1 MAAVHNVLDAGFAK
15 LREISPNLHLFCPR
29 ISADDDEIYE
39 DPDAVSSISPDEKE
53 QRIEDGQLRLDLMYS
68 CSLILGLSRE
78 AAGPHRPEFDSR
90 CDAFLTT
97 CASCVRNWHKGR
109 AIFLKEITPIYD
121 DSVVDEMRDRLNQ
134 FDFDRITQ
142 GLAAAE
148 QFIIARDS
156 IVTQSTFIKEG
167 QADLLV
173 SIYESLCCIAYL
185 STPENRKHFNFVFT
199 TIQQRKPLKLHEV
212 LPTTTIFLF
221 DEDQTRRDFAIQTFE
236 RRPIVTKSDFDWAIS
251 DSLSDAIL
259 KANSK
264 STDDS
269 TLQRIWQG
277 FLYILDVLED
287 NIVMECLRGMTV
299 QPSVYDLMI
308 LQMPQLQSAPVL
320 RAVLKAFCGLIRKS
334 PKAFWDAYSQYAPP
348 AIFEQIIRSPAF
360 RPLLLQ
366 SGEHDMT
373 PDGPAATSWVK
384 PLIDSISPNQK
395 TDFCD
400 KVVHHLLGD
409 FANDL
414 RMSHEGKF
422 ACYRGATEALSSSL
436 AGFVS
441 PKYRLHAGSSTI
453 HTNALL
459 NLTLKYKDLIVQLA
473 ELPASDPQQVS
484 LSKAALAVIES
495 ALALDSRITAEE
507 CNALQENE
515 SHVQREVKRDSA
527 GLWEAFLE
535 ILQPGAYELGR
546 AMLLAFTPLVTVEI
560 FRPPKN
566 TKLSAI
572 KIDFNDEFQKTTEV
586 FGRVVDR
593 MEDFNQTAI
602 GQLCLEPT
610 TMYPIVASLVHGEE
624 PVNQAGASFIK
635 SITGEDRRPDAVLKL
650 LEMHFIPVISAY
662 TKVVG
667 DITLKKS
674 LWSPQNNILRY
685 SREILDSLCNPTSG
699 ILRSRELTIA
709 EQDVLGNWWS
719 SQWVFL
725 ENALFQ
731 TDAWSRKV
739 DMETMKNFC
748 REVMEHADALLAQD
762 GLLASALS
770 AKSAHTASIAGDD
783 ASSKSMRDILEQPRI
798 HCMGLCKMLR
808 LKDFYLVTVIVNV
821 LGKLLKRLRE
831 FGMEVPAAP
840 LTYIKDTCIKTE
852 NNRYKTMT
860 NMNERQRAELIK
872 ALGEEDTKD
881 DIEILSV
888 RKAEGLKKQTK
899 LDAWSKT
906 GSEASNAPSATKP
919 ALKSSKD
926 DMRELL
932 KASSSDKNRSVLEQ
946 MRARQ
951 AIPKHTP
958 KPPPVASIASI
969 REKRAKEAEEKR
981 KRDAEAIARAK
992 ALRAPKQTVAGEGSG
1007 LQGLSGVQGKE
1018 YTPAQKSEIMVNS
1031 SSEDEDDSDD
1041 DEFLKRTGTAPKPND
1056 DAQSRIQSMKM
1067 NPRGPVKKMKLQRSA
1082 KDMRARLIPPMDV
1095 LHQAILEWDIFHEG
1109 SDPPNGITCSRVADS
1124 YNDPQQYKQ
1133 TFLPLL
1139 INEAW
1144 RSFVTAKDEAT
1155 SKPFETKVINRMNVD
1170 KFIEVST
1177 TMPTEKN
1184 KERDRTLSEGD
1195 IVLFS
1200 QAPNPLEAKDEL
1212 HCLARI
1218 WRIQFKNGSLEVQY
1232 RLSSRAGP
1240 MLSTLM
1246 PQSEFYAVKITNMT
1260 TIEREY
1266 ASLES
1271 LQYYDLAPEIL
1282 EAKPSPMLSFS
1293 AEAVEKVMKNYHLN
1307 QGQAMAILHAKEND
1321 AFTLVQGPP
1330 GTGKTKTIIA
1340 MVGALLAGTQSAPSM
1355 GTAIK
1360 RPDGIAPAGNRG
1372 TAKKLL
1378 VCAPSNAAVDELV
1391 LRLKEGVKS
1400 MNGTFNKI
1408 NVLRLGRSDAIN
1420 AAVRDVTLDE
1430 LVKARVE
1437 GNAKENS
1444 GPSSRELMHQE
1455 AGQIK
1460 RELNDLRP
1468 QLESARERGDRVE
1481 AGRLQRKFDE
1491 YKRRQAQIG
1500 AKIDADKDSGN
1511 TAARENEI
1519 RRRQIQQEI
1528 LDSAQV
1534 LCATLSGS
1542 GHEMFKNLAV
1552 EFETVIIDEAAQCV
1566 ELSALIPLKYGC
1578 SKCILVGDPKQLP
1591 PTVLSQSA
1599 ARYGYDQ
1606 SLFVRMQRN
1615 FPNDVHLLDT
1625 QYRMHPEI
1633 SSFPS
1638 QEFYERRLVDGGD
1651 MAGLR
1656 RQPWHQSELLGP
1668 YRFFDVKGA
1677 QEKGHRG
1684 KSLVNLEELKVAM
1697 QLYERFTLD
1706 YPQVDLKGK
1715 IGIITPYKAQLFE
1728 LQNKFKQR
1736 YGEKIT
1742 ESIEFNTTDAF
1753 QGRECEIIIFS
1764 CVRASSTGGI
1774 GFMTD
1779 IRRMNVGLTRAK
1791 SSLWILGDSRA
1802 LMQGEYWNKLMEDAK
1817 ARNRYTA
1824 GDVLGMLKKP
1834 GAKLPPNFGF
1844 PVQPHTSSPLSQS
1857 THSLGAMT
1865 ELTDY
1870 SSSRPSNS
1878 PHIEDVIMEDAPS
1891 IKPTIP
1897 NKFKTPQL
1905 PETYTLIERNRGVPP
1920 TPTGFGGLNERG
1932 EPAIVPR
1939 STSERPVIHE
1949 SGQKRHRED
1958 NDAGKSAKRI
1968 AKETAGKMP
1977 PAGPRAMPRPQDP
1990 AAMAV
1995 LGISSNSSSAES
2007 KVASAPLNASKK
2019 PPISRPPKPM
2029 VPPKKKTTTDPFIRR
2044 KPNKPR

>member
-15 LREISPNLHLFCPR
+15 LRDVPPNLHLFCPR

-39 DPDAVSSISPDEKE
+39 DPDAISSISADEKQ
-53 QRIEDGQLRLDLMYS
+53 QRIEDGQARLDLMYN

-78 AAGPHRPEFDSR
+78 AAGPHRPDFDAR

-109 AIFLKEITPIYD
+109 VAFLKDITPIYE
-121 DSVVDEMRDRLNQ
+121 DSVIDEMRDRLNQ

-142 GLAAAE
+142 GLVAAE
-148 QFIIARDS
+148 EFIVARDS

-167 QADLLV
+167 KADLLV

-185 STPENRKHFNFVFT
+185 STPGNRKHFNYVFT

-221 DEDQTRRDFAIQTFE
+221 DEDQTRRDFAVQTFE
-236 RRPIVTKSDFDWAIS
+236 RKPLIAKSDFDWAIN

-264 STDDS
+264 NTDDG

-277 FLYILDVLED
+277 FLYILDALEES
-287 NIVMECLRGMTV
+287 IVMECLRGMTV
-299 QPSVYDLMI
+299 QPSVYELMVS
-308 LQMPQLQSAPVL
+308 QMPQLQSAPVL
-320 RAVLKAFCGLIRKS
+320 KAVLKAFCGLIRKS
-334 PKAFWDAYSQYAPP
+334 PKAFWDAYSQWSPP
-348 AIFEQIIRSPAF
+348 AILEQIIRSPAF

-373 PDGPAATSWVK
+373 PDGPAAISWVK
-384 PLIDSISPNQK
+384 PLINSISPNQK
-395 TDFCD
+395 TDVCD
-400 KVVHHLLGD
+400 KLVHHLLGD
-409 FANDL
+409 FANDP
-414 RMSHEGKF
+414 RMTPEAKF

-473 ELPASDPQQVS
+473 ELTNSDPQKAS
-484 LSKAALAVIES
+484 MSKAALDVIES

-507 CNALQENE
+507 CNAIQENE
-515 SHVQREVKRDSA
+515 NHIQREVTRNSA

-535 ILQPGAYELGR
+535 ILQPGAYELAK
-546 AMLLAFTPLVTVEI
+546 AMLLAFTPLITLEI
-560 FRPPKN
+560 FRPLKN
-566 TKLSAI
+566 TRLSQI
-572 KIDFNDEFQKTTEV
+572 KNDFNSEFQKTAEV
-586 FGRVVDR
+586 IGRVVDR

-610 TMYPIVASLVHGEE
+610 TIYPIIATLIHGEE
-624 PVNQAGASFIK
+624 AINQAGASFIK
-635 SITGEDRRPDAVLKL
+635 AITGEDRRSDAVLKL
-650 LEMHFIPVISAY
+650 LGMHFVSVLSAY
-662 TKVVG
+662 TRVVS

-674 LWSPQNNILRY
+674 LWSPQSHILRY
-685 SREILDSLCNPTSG
+685 SGEILDSLCNPTSG
-699 ILRSRELTIA
+699 ILRSRDLTIA
-709 EQDVLGNWWS
+709 EQDVLGKWWS
-719 SQWVFL
+719 SQWIFL

-762 GLLASALS
+762 GLLASAQS
-770 AKSAHTASIAGDD
+770 SRTADTASSVGSD
-783 ASSKSMRDILEQPRI
+783 ASSQSMRDILEKPRI

-808 LKDFYLVTVIVNV
+808 LKDYYLVSVIVNV

-840 LTYIKDTCIKTE
+840 LTYIRDTCIKTE

-872 ALGEEDTKD
+872 ALGEEDAKD
-881 DIEILSV
+881 EVEILSV
-888 RKAEGLKKQTK
+888 RKVDGAKKQTK
-899 LDAWSKT
+899 LDAWSKAS
-906 GSEASNAPSATKP
+906 SETSNTSSTAKPSI
-919 ALKSSKD
+919 KSSKD
-926 DMRELL
+926 DLRELL

-951 AIPKHTP
+951 AVPKHLP
-958 KPPPVASIASI
+958 KAPAVVSIPSI

-981 KRDAEAIARAK
+981 KRDADAIAKAK

-1007 LQGLSGVQGKE
+1007 LQGLSGIHGKE
-1018 YTPAQKSEIMVNS
+1018 HAPAQRSEIMVNS

-1041 DEFLKRTGTAPKPND
+1041 DTEFLKRTGTDPKPND
-1056 DAQSRIQSMKM
+1056 DAQSRIQSMKL

-1109 SDPPNGITCSRVADS
+1109 SDPPNGIACSRVAES
-1124 YNDPQQYKQ
+1124 YNDPQQYKH

-1177 TMPTEKN
+1177 TMPIANN
-1184 KERDRTLSEGD
+1184 KDRFLSEGD

-1200 QAPNPLEAKDEL
+1200 HAPNPLEARDEL

-1218 WRIQFKNGSLEVQY
+1218 WRIRFKNGSLEVQY

-1246 PQSEFYAVKITNMT
+1246 PQAEFYAIKITNMT

-1293 AEAVEKVMKNYHLN
+1293 DEAVEKTMKNYHLN
-1307 QGQAMAILHAKEND
+1307 SGQAKAILHAKEND

-1330 GTGKTKTIIA
+1330 GTGKTKTIVA
-1340 MVGALLAGTQSAPSM
+1340 MVGALLAGTQAVPST

-1360 RPDGIAPAGNRG
+1360 RPDGLAPASNRG
-1372 TAKKLL
+1372 IAKKLL

-1391 LRLKEGVKS
+1391 LRLKAGVKS
-1400 MNGTFNKI
+1400 MNGTFQKI

-1437 GNAKENS
+1437 GTEKENS
-1444 GPSSRELMHQE
+1444 GPSSRELMHKE

-1460 RELNDLRP
+1460 KELADLRP
-1468 QLESARERGDRVE
+1468 QLESARERGDR
-1481 AGRLQRKFDE
+1481 ADANRLQRKFDE

-1511 TAARENEI
+1511 TAARESEI

-1615 FPNDVHLLDT
+1615 FPDDVHLLDT

-1633 SSFPS
+1633 SFFPS

-1651 MAGLR
+1651 MAKLR
-1656 RQPWHQSELLGP
+1656 QQPWHRSEPLGP
-1668 YRFFDVKGA
+1668 YRFFDVRGT
-1677 QEKGHRG
+1677 QEKGQRG

-1697 QLYERFTLD
+1697 QLYERFSLD
-1706 YPQVDLKGK
+1706 YPQANVKGK
-1715 IGIITPYKAQLFE
+1715 IGIITPYKAQLYE
-1728 LQNKFKQR
+1728 LRDKFSRR

-1742 ESIEFNTTDAF
+1742 EHIEFNTTDAF

-1802 LMQGEYWNKLMEDAK
+1802 LVQGEFWNKLIEDAK

-1824 GDVLGMLKKP
+1824 GDVLNMLRKP
-1834 GAKLPPNFGF
+1834 SARLPPNASLSAEVTKSSVVPQNAKGLG
-1844 PVQPHTSSPLSQS
+1844 VMAESNDRSSPRTSGV
-1857 THSLGAMT
+1857 H
-1865 ELTDY
+1865 
-1870 SSSRPSNS
+1870 
-1878 PHIEDVIMEDAPS
+1878 HVEDVIMEDAPS
-1891 IKPTIP
+1891 AKPANP

-1905 PETYTLIERNRGVPP
+1905 PETYTLIERNRGINP
-1920 TPTGFGGLNERG
+1920 TASGFAGLNERG
-1932 EPAIVPR
+1932 EPVIVPR

-1949 SGQKRHRED
+1949 SSLKRHRED
-1958 NDAGKSAKRI
+1958 PDAGKSAKRV
-1968 AKETAGKMP
+1968 AKEVGGKIP
-1977 PAGPRAMPRPQDP
+1977 PAGPRARPRPQDP
-1990 AAMAV
+1990 TAMAV
-1995 LGISSNSSSAES
+1995 LGIPPITSTEGKAP
-2007 KVASAPLNASKK
+2007 KAPLNAPKGPSD
-2019 PPISRPPKPM
+2019 PGRPRPM
-2029 VPPKKKTTTDPFIRR
+2029 VPPKKKGPADPFIRR